1 MNNQPT
7 LLNEGRPTL
16 MRSCSLAG
24 WWLFDEANVMWL
36 EGKILFDVV
45 VSSSNLLF
53 LKFSINL
60 IRRRR
65 KFVSSHNIDGESLG
79 PRTIGIIHSGKIK
92 AFNNTVMI
100 KYKLYFESR
109 VNCYLKLETDYLIN

>member
-45 VSSSNLLF
+45 VSPSNLLF

-60 IRRRR
+60 ISRRR

-79 PRTIGIIHSGKIK
+79 RL
-92 AFNNTVMI
+92 NNR
-100 KYKLYFESR
+100 YYPLR
-109 VNCYLKLETDYLIN
+109 QN